1 MRYNCS
7 KTERL
12 SVSIQLTG
20 RRACNQVEMIGFTI
34 QERYRIDSEIG
45 RGGMGVVYQA
55 QDMLLERPVA
65 IKVVS
70 SAGLGSEGRA
80 RLLFEAQAAARLNH
94 PNIVAIYDVGTAD
107 LPEQKESSSYI
118 VMELVEGR
126 MLRNVETHTV
136 DQMVDITKDICR
148 ALEAAHEQNIVHRD
162 LKPENVAVTTSGT
175 VKLMD
180 FGLARITGKT
190 RLTQQ
195 GTFMGTVSYLAPE
208 IILGQ
213 EASHS
218 SDLYAL
224 GVMMYE
230 MSTGRSPFEGGDLTA
245 VLSQHLHAP
254 VVPPGTY
261 NESLPPALDDLIVRL
276 LSKRPEDRPAS
287 AKDVRVI
294 LERISFT
301 GQETSKWAVQPQLSR
316 LVRGRLIGREKEF
329 GRAVQMWQKAA
340 GGRGGFLLI
349 SGEPGI
355 GKTRIAR
362 ELSTYVEISG
372 GRTLIGY
379 CYEGD
384 RTPYG
389 PIAQMVESSLKN
401 GRGLNLPE
409 TVLADLLTLAPEL
422 RLQFSDMPLN
432 ERLDPEA
439 EQQRLFESIVTWF
452 GALTREGQIMLVVDD
467 IHWSDSGSLSLLRHL
482 ARRLERRQALI
493 LATYREVELD
503 EGLPFQQMLNE
514 ISRERL
520 ATRIKLAR
528 LSKEH
533 TGELLATLFSEEIPP
548 DFLDGIYRETEGN
561 PFFIEEVCKSLV
573 ESGELYFEDGRW
585 QRSEMAA
592 LEIPQGIRVTIQSR
606 LGKLSDNEQEVM
618 QTAAMLGREFE
629 YEMVAAVIDL
639 NEDDLIEA
647 LERAEQAQ
655 LVEEVRRPDVP
666 RGTRFSFTHGLIHST
681 LLSNLSTL
689 RRQRLQRRVALAL
702 EASFPDRVTELAPLL
717 GRYFAEAG
725 EGTKA
730 VQYLLQAGDSARRVY
745 AYDEAIEAYE
755 QALIF
760 QRESGEHQQTART
773 LMKLG
778 LTYHNALAFDK
789 SRQAYEEAFIERRRT
804 KESSWP
810 AVSDLPDAPHPLRFP
825 TQVLP
830 ATLDPAKANDGLSL
844 FFIDLLFSGLVE
856 LADDDE
862 LMPDVASSWEVLD
875 EGTRYV
881 FHLRDDVSWSDG
893 SPVTAGDFEFA
904 LKRVLGPEGARHAA
918 RNLFDI
924 KGAEAYQSG
933 RESDP
938 ESVGLRA
945 LDDKTLELRLEG
957 PSGHFLHVMAMSTCV
972 PLPQKVIEQHGS
984 DWTKPE
990 KIVGNGPFL
999 LQSLSPNEPIILTR
1013 NRNYHGR
1020 FLGNLK
1026 QIEMPIMSHQEAIAA
1041 YSADQLDIIFPDQ
1054 GTLEQSTRLV
1064 QQYPDDYWTGPGGNT
1079 LHLFFDVRRPPF
1091 DDRRMRQAMAL
1102 AIDRE
1107 NLINRLWKGFSVPAS
1122 GGMVPPGIPGHVP
1135 DIGAPFDPALARQK
1149 ASEAGFLDESD
1160 WPKFELLVSDG
1171 QNIGGIFDAFAEQWQ
1186 EFLGLTVS
1194 ITQTDFNTV
1203 LEREDKDPAPLM
1215 VMGWAADY
1223 PDPDTFLRVGSWRLN
1238 SRWRHAE
1245 YEQLVERARRITD
1258 RIHRLAVYRQ
1268 AERLLVV
1275 EAPVIPISYGL
1286 NHTLIKPWFES
1297 WPSNLNFFILK
1308 DVVMYE
1314 HQEMPDEASR

>member
-1 MRYNCS
+1 
-7 KTERL
+7 
-12 SVSIQLTG
+12 
-20 RRACNQVEMIGFTI
+20 MIGFTI
-34 QERYRIDSEIG
+34 QERYRIDGELG
-45 RGGMGVVYQA
+45 RGGMGVVYRA

-80 RLLFEAQAAARLNH
+80 RLLLEAQAAARLNH
-94 PNIVAIYDVGTAD
+94 SNIVAIYDVGTAD
-107 LPEQKESSSYI
+107 LPDQKEPSSYI

-126 MLRNVETHTV
+126 SLRDVERPTV
-136 DQMVDITKDICR
+136 DQIVDITKDICR
-148 ALEAAHEQNIVHRD
+148 ALEVAHEQGIVHRD
-162 LKPENVAVTTSGT
+162 LKPENVALTTSGT

-213 EASHS
+213 EASHR
-218 SDLYAL
+218 SDLYAM
-224 GVMMYE
+224 GVMVYE
-230 MSTGRSPFEGGDLTA
+230 MSTGRPPFEGGDLTA

-261 NESLPPALDDLIVRL
+261 NESLPPTLDELVVRL

-287 AKDVRVI
+287 AKDVRLT
-294 LERISFT
+294 LERISFSGYEMPDRAT
-301 GQETSKWAVQPQLSR
+301 LPQISR

-329 GRAVQMWQKAA
+329 GQAVQVWQKAA

-372 GRTLIGY
+372 GRTLVGY
-379 CYEGD
+379 CYEGE

-401 GRGLNLPE
+401 GQGLDLPD
-409 TVLADLLTLAPEL
+409 VVMADLLTLAPEL
-422 RLQFSDMPLN
+422 RLQFSDIPLN

-467 IHWSDSGSLSLLRHL
+467 IHWSDSGSLSLLRRL
-482 ARRLERRQALI
+482 VRRLDRRQAMI

-514 ISRERL
+514 LSRERL

-528 LSKEH
+528 LSKQH
-533 TGELLATLFSEEIPP
+533 TGELLATLFSEEITPE
-548 DFLDGIYRETEGN
+548 FLDGIYRETEGN
-561 PFFIEEVCKSLV
+561 PFFIEEVCKALV
-573 ESGELYFEDGRW
+573 ESGEMYFEQGRW
-585 QRSEMAA
+585 QRPEMAS
-592 LEIPQGIRVTIQSR
+592 LDIPQGIRVTIQSR
-606 LGKLSDNEQEVM
+606 LGKLSDTEQEVM

-629 YEMVAAVIDL
+629 YDMLYAATDM
-639 NEDDLIEA
+639 NDDALIEA

-655 LVEEVRRPDVP
+655 LVEEVHRPDLL
-666 RGTRFSFTHGLIHST
+666 RGTRFSFTHALIHST

-702 EASFPDRVTELAPLL
+702 EASFPERLKELAPLL

-725 EGTKA
+725 EGKKA
-730 VQYLLQAGDSARRVY
+730 VGYLLQAGDDARRVY

-778 LTYHNALAFDK
+778 LTYHNALDFDN
-789 SRQAYEEAFIERRRT
+789 SRHAYDEAFTERRRA
-804 KESSWP
+804 KETSWHV
-810 AVSDLPDAPHPLRFP
+810 ASDLPDAPHPFRIP
-825 TQVLP
+825 TQVPP

-862 LMPDVASSWEVLD
+862 LVPDVASSWEVLD
-875 EGTRYV
+875 DGTRYV

-893 SPVTAGDFEFA
+893 SPVTAADFEFA
-904 LKRVLGPEGARHAA
+904 LKRVLGPEGARHSA
-918 RNLFDI
+918 RNLFI
-924 KGAEAYQSG
+924 IEGAEDYHSG
-933 RESDP
+933 REANPDV
-938 ESVGLRA
+938 VGVKA
-945 LDDKTLELRLEG
+945 VDDKTLEFGLDG
-957 PSGHFLHVMAMSTCV
+957 PSGHFLHVMAMPTCV
-972 PLPQKVIEQHGS
+972 PLPRKVIERHGS
-984 DWTKPE
+984 DWTKPGN
-990 KIVGNGPFL
+990 IICNGPFV
-999 LQSLSPNEPIILTR
+999 LQSSPPDGPIILTR
-1013 NRNYHGR
+1013 NPDYHGR
-1020 FLGNLK
+1020 FLGNLT
-1026 QIEMPIMSHQEAIAA
+1026 QIEMPIMSNQETVSS
-1041 YSADQLDIIFPDQ
+1041 YADDRLDIIFPDQ
-1054 GTLEQSTRLV
+1054 GTLEESTRVL

-1079 LHLFFDVRRPPF
+1079 LHLFFDVRKPPF

-1102 AIDRE
+1102 AIDR
-1107 NLINRLWKGFSVPAS
+1107 NTLVNRLWKGFSLPAS

-1135 DIGAPFDPALARQK
+1135 DAGAPFDPILARQR
-1149 ASEAGFLDESD
+1149 ASEAAFRDRSD
-1160 WPKFELLVSDG
+1160 WPEFELLVSDSHN
-1171 QNIGGIFDAFAEQWQ
+1171 QGGIFDAFAEQWQ

-1223 PDPDTFLRVGSWRLN
+1223 PDPDTFLRVASWRLN

-1245 YEQLVERARRITD
+1245 YERLVEGARRITD
-1258 RIHRLAVYRQ
+1258 RRQRLAMYRQ
-1268 AERLLVV
+1268 AERLLVE

-1286 NHTLIKPWFES
+1286 NHVLLKPWFES

-1308 DVVMYE
+1308 DVVMKA
-1314 HQEMPDEASR
+1314 H